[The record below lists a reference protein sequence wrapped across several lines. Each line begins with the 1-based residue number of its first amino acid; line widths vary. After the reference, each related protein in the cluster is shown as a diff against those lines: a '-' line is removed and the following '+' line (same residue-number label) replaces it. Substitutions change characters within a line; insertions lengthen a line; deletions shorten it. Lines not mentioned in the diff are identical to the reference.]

1 MKAVK
6 AKQKNEVV
14 LNSKKIERLR
24 YIHKQIAEGR
34 YPNRSTLAKDLG
46 CTTMT
51 INRDLEIIKNEF
63 NKSGFDDVVSFNYFK
78 NGYEYKG
85 AVEVPFLK
93 PVDTSE
99 MEILSAAKLL
109 LSYFKNTPLYSTAED
124 IIDSFCCAA
133 KRTPGDKAFL
143 SRIAL
148 APNPYPMK
156 SIPSEK
162 WKAVTDALK
171 KNTVIMF
178 KYRKTEPFSG
188 KETLILKKVQPYQL
202 VLDKGVC
209 YLFGY
214 DESKKDTRLY
224 NMDDMDD
231 IRSAGKTFKLPKDF
245 EFEKWTGGGHFGAF
259 KRFRPKKYKIA
270 FYEDAR
276 PVVRRGKWADDQV
289 IEEDEKNDRTIITFT
304 SSQDMKVADW
314 VFENAAYALPL
325 EPPSLVLRWK
335 YNVGV
340 MAKMAGYKVKVDVD
354 ISEVERMEREE

>member
-1 MKAVK
+1 MKSK
-6 AKQKNEVV
+6 KKSKNEVR
-14 LNSKKIERLR
+14 LDTRLMNSLK
-24 YIHKQIAEGR
+24 YIHTEIASGH
-34 YPNRSTLAKDLG
+34 YPNRKTLAKHLK
-46 CTTMT
+46 CSTQT
-51 INRDLEIIKNEF
+51 IWRYLVILEDSADFGGKIEYNHF
-63 NKSGFDDVVSFNYFK
+63 MG
-78 NGYEYKG
+78 GYEYTSKTEKG
-85 AVEVPFLK
+85 MPLFEPLGN
-93 PVDTSE
+93 SE
-99 MEILSAAKLL
+99 MQILSAAKLL
-109 LSYFKNTPLYSTAED
+109 LSHFKNTPLYKTAEE
-124 IIDSFCCAA
+124 ILNQFCASA
-133 KRTPGDKAFL
+133 KREDGDDLLL

-156 SIPSEK
+156 DIASDK
-162 WKAVTDALK
+162 WNVVTDALK
-171 KNTVIMF
+171 KNMVIMF
-178 KYRKTEPFSG
+178 KYRNAEPISG
-188 KETLILKKVQPYQL
+188 KEILSLKKVQPYQL

-214 DESKKDTRLY
+214 DEQKKDTRLY
-224 NMDDMDD
+224 DLSKMED
-231 IRSAGKTFKLPKDF
+231 IRSTGQKFTLPKDY
-245 EFEKWTGGGHFGAF
+245 EFEKFTGGGHFCAF
-259 KRFRPKKYKIA
+259 KRFHPKKYKIA